1 MRGDVEMNVALK
13 KRVSA
18 VRWKLLQRLLQS
30 AKNNTIL
37 ATLWEQ
43 PLLREK
49 KKTTKKP
56 TKPNNQFYLASS
68 GLEPDKKK
76 TQCCN
81 GGDVQWCMFADF

>member
-1 MRGDVEMNVALK
+1 MEMNVALK

-49 KKTTKKP
+49 KKQQKNQPNPTTS
-56 TKPNNQFYLASS
+56 FI
-68 GLEPDKKK
+68 
-76 TQCCN
+76 
-81 GGDVQWCMFADF
+81 

>member
-43 PLLREK
+43 HLLWQK
-49 KKTTKKP
+49 KKNTTQQP
-56 TKPNNQFYLASS
+56 YLGSS
-68 GLEPDKKK
+68 GLELDKKSP
-76 TQCCN
+76 
-81 GGDVQWCMFADF
+81 VL

>member
-49 KKTTKKP
+49 KPTKKP

-76 TQCCN
+76 N
-81 GGDVQWCMFADF
+81 PML

>member
-1 MRGDVEMNVALK
+1 MEMNVALK

-43 PLLREK
+43 PLLQEK
-49 KKTTKKP
+49 KK
-56 TKPNNQFYLASS
+56 NN
-68 GLEPDKKK
+68 KK
-76 TQCCN
+76 TNQTQQPVLFSIKWL
-81 GGDVQWCMFADF
+81 GTR

>member
-49 KKTTKKP
+49 KKT
-56 TKPNNQFYLASS
+56 N
-68 GLEPDKKK
+68 KK
-76 TQCCN
+76 TNQTQQPVLFSIKWL
-81 GGDVQWCMFADF
+81 GTR